1 MIEAMNEQQVKLAN
15 RMREY
20 DLSHRTN
27 LRVNFSE
34 LDVKLCD
41 DGASSLALE
50 SGLEKVSD
58 PLLPTLPLV
67 LHPYLA
73 PLRTTL

>member
-1 MIEAMNEQQVKLAN
+1 MIEVMNEQQVKLAN

-20 DLSHRTN
+20 DLSHKTN

-41 DGASSLALE
+41 DGASSVAPE
-50 SGLEKVSD
+50 S
-58 PLLPTLPLV
+58 
-67 LHPYLA
+67 
-73 PLRTTL
+73 

>member
-1 MIEAMNEQQVKLAN
+1 
-15 RMREY
+15 MREY
-20 DLSHRTN
+20 DLSHKTN

-34 LDVKLCD
+34 LDIKLCD

-58 PLLPTLPLV
+58 PPLPTLPLV
-67 LHPYLA
+67 A
-73 PLRTTL
+73 PSLPSTLQDFLSYHIQHFLQ